1 MEVLSINNINL
12 ILACLNYAIIID
24 AREGRGGDS

>member
-12 ILACLNYAIIID
+12 ILACLNIIID